1 VRLRILDRMVIGQ
14 FLRLFLGF
22 VLSAPL
28 LFILGDA
35 TENLDRYMS
44 EGVTLENA
52 LLAYL
57 YQYPQFIFWAFP
69 IASLLATV
77 FTIHPMTAH
86 SEIMAAKAGGIPFHR
101 ITLPMY
107 VLGVILTV
115 VGVGLSELTPLATR
129 AAAELRGD
137 RSVQEAWRTDFVY
150 LTDSGQSLSA
160 RRLTVNDG
168 RLLEVSLQELPRES
182 DAPIRYLKAAEARWM
197 EGDGWRF
204 QDGFIREIFADD
216 RELMIAFE
224 SALVRSVEES
234 PEELLQ
240 ESRNEEEMTYGEL
253 RQFSER
259 LARSGGNVGRTLTKI
274 DQRFAIPVATFI
286 VILFGAPL
294 ATSSKRGGAA
304 YGVGISLATTIVY
317 LMLFRVSG
325 GLGYAGTF
333 DPTLAAWLPNGV
345 FLVSGL
351 ALLSRVRT

>member
-1 VRLRILDRMVIGQ
+1 MTRILDRMVMGQ

-35 TENLDRYMS
+35 TENLDQYMS

-77 FTIHPMTAH
+77 FTIHPMTTH

-115 VGVGLSELTPLATR
+115 VGVGLSEVAPLATR
-129 AAAELRGD
+129 AAVELRGD
-137 RSVQEAWRTDFVY
+137 TSVQEAWRSDFVY
-150 LTDSGQSLSA
+150 LTDTGQSLSA
-160 RRLTVNDG
+160 RRLTINDG
-168 RLLEVSLQELPRES
+168 RMLEVSLQDLPRDPEL
-182 DAPIRYLKAAEARWM
+182 PIRYVRAAQARWV
-197 EGDGWRF
+197 EGEGWLF
-204 QDGFIREIFADD
+204 EDGFTREIFPDD

-240 ESRNEEEMTYGEL
+240 EARNEDEMTYEEL
-253 RQFSER
+253 SQFSER
-259 LARSGGNVGRTLTKI
+259 LARSGGNVGRTLTKM
-274 DQRFAIPVATFI
+274 DQRLAIPVATFI

-304 YGVGISLATTIVY
+304 FGVGISLATTIVY

-325 GLGYAGTF
+325 GLGYAGTL

-345 FLVSGL
+345 FLASGL
-351 ALLSRVRT
+351 LLLSRVRT

>member
-1 VRLRILDRMVIGQ
+1 MRLRILDRMVIGQ

-35 TENLDRYMS
+35 TENLDRYMN

-115 VGVGLSELTPLATR
+115 IGVGLSEVAPRATQ
-129 AAAELRGD
+129 AATELRGD
-137 RSVQEAWRTDFVY
+137 RSVEEAWRSDFVY

-160 RRLTVNDG
+160 RRLTINDG
-168 RLLEVSLQELPRES
+168 RMLEVSLQNLQPES
-182 DAPIRYLKAAEARWM
+182 DEPIRYLRAAQARWM
-197 EGDGWRF
+197 EGEGWLF
-204 QDGFIREIFADD
+204 QDGFTREIYPDD
-216 RELMIAFE
+216 RERMIAFE
-224 SALVRSVEES
+224 SVLVRSMGES

-240 ESRNEEEMTYGEL
+240 ETRNEDEMTYEEL
-253 RQFSER
+253 SQFSER
-259 LARSGGNVGRTLTKI
+259 LARSGGNVGRTLTKM
-274 DQRFAIPVATFI
+274 DQRLAIPVATLI

-325 GLGYAGTF
+325 GLGYAGTL
-333 DPTLAAWLPNGV
+333 DPTLAAWLPNGL

-351 ALLSRVRT
+351 VLLNRVQT